1 MGIARIKNKINSF
14 ICLMNSLKD
23 YTIVT
28 RPDDNGTYV
37 AYVPA
42 IEGCHAWGETPEEA
56 QLELTYVFEMIKEEY
71 IEKGKKLPLD
81 VELTIDYA
89 S

>member
-1 MGIARIKNKINSF
+1 MK
-14 ICLMNSLKD
+14 SLNN

-28 RPDDNGTYV
+28 RPDDNGTFV

-42 IEGCHAWGETPEEA
+42 ISGCHAWGQTPDEA
-56 QLELTYVFEMIKEEY
+56 KAELVNVFEMIQEEY
-71 IEKGKKLPLD
+71 LELGRFLPDD
-81 VELTIDYA
+81 VELTIAHA